1 MYITLKVRYN
11 KKNIC
16 LYNFLQEDN
25 LKLNKTNIILLFA
38 LIMTLFL
45 CAGSAFAYEVDDMQ
59 IMDKNVQL
67 SSSDDGG
74 DNGVQSNI
82 FDTNLKSDVES
93 SNLKLG
99 ENSNDLMDS
108 SINAKSGAQS
118 QSTLGDSAD
127 DSQSNDLEDFEIYQ
141 HSGVITYVFD
151 EDTEISSETYRAIG
165 IWRNGIFHGS
175 GIPFLMNDTTWT
187 VCLDSNAC
195 DPDGSGYYNPGIYR
209 RITLS
214 DNDKFINKYTGEDVY
229 KYLRTYLYLNYNK
242 DIIGYHDNG
251 KVVLSDYLIWAFM
264 ERNYT
269 NPNDYYN
276 TRIFGGKEVYEYVKE
291 IMDIV
296 DSGNG
301 VSSSGP
307 FNGSDFLTYQFY
319 LYGADLEENHGGYQ
333 ALLGFNILTKINVT
347 KVWDDDDNSAGTR
360 PDSIS
365 VQLYGNNET
374 IGKAVVLDDANNWT
388 YAFKDLPVY
397 YLYNMSFK
405 LNKEDFSVKTTY
417 EEDKACDVTVRKVWD
432 ESYTGEK
439 PENIV
444 IYLYANGIPRYGVYL
459 NEAMN
464 WEYTF
469 KVLDKYDSNGN
480 EITYSAMDM
489 TSGSIGQVETTVK
502 DAKIKN
508 LHFQIINDDLKNESW
523 YIEIRDTAIAGA
535 ELLNS
540 TNDWS
545 FDIIGL
551 SEDASEDDF
560 TYYYMYNNPHVNV
573 VDYKVK
579 ELNPSKLYVSKISSS
594 QEHVNPLMPTQDQVK
609 DKRYCYLDKDVNDL
623 KTNFTISNKLE
634 TVNITV
640 KKIWNDKNDKDGKRP
655 GKITV
660 HLLANGVVVKTV
672 TISGSEWT
680 YTFTNLPKYDNGSLI
695 KYSVNEESVEGYNSS
710 ISSSN
715 NTFTITNT
723 HIPEENKTENKTVPK
738 KDEPKKEH
746 PKKDIYKVPA
756 SKAAT
761 GNPFLALIFAII
773 TLIIS
778 PKRKN

>member
-1 MYITLKVRYN
+1 M
-11 KKNIC
+11 
-16 LYNFLQEDN
+16 
-25 LKLNKTNIILLFA
+25 
-38 LIMTLFL
+38 
-45 CAGSAFAYEVDDMQ
+45 
-59 IMDKNVQL
+59 
-67 SSSDDGG
+67 
-74 DNGVQSNI
+74 
-82 FDTNLKSDVES
+82 
-93 SNLKLG
+93 
-99 ENSNDLMDS
+99 
-108 SINAKSGAQS
+108 
-118 QSTLGDSAD
+118 
-127 DSQSNDLEDFEIYQ
+127 
-141 HSGVITYVFD
+141 
-151 EDTEISSETYRAIG
+151 
-165 IWRNGIFHGS
+165 
-175 GIPFLMNDTTWT
+175 
-187 VCLDSNAC
+187 
-195 DPDGSGYYNPGIYR
+195 
-209 RITLS
+209 
-214 DNDKFINKYTGEDVY
+214 
-229 KYLRTYLYLNYNK
+229 RTYLYLNYNK
-242 DIIGYHDNG
+242 DIIGNHSNG
-251 KVVLSDYLIWAFM
+251 KAVLSDYLIFSFM
-264 ERNYT
+264 EQDYT
-269 NPNDYYN
+269 NPNSFYN
-276 TRIFGGKEVYEYVKE
+276 SKPFGGKKVYEYVKE

-301 VSSSGP
+301 VNSSGP
-307 FNGSDFLTYQFY
+307 FNNSDFLTYQFY
-319 LYGADLEENHGGYQ
+319 LYGADLEENHEGYQ

-347 KVWDDDDNSAGTR
+347 KVWDDNDNSQATR

-374 IGKAVVLDDANNWT
+374 IGKAVVLDEGNNWT

-417 EEDKACDVTVRKVWD
+417 EEDKACNVTVRKVWD

-439 PENIV
+439 PEEIT
-444 IYLYANGIPRYGVYL
+444 IYLFANGIPRYGVYL

-480 EITYSAMDM
+480 EITYSAMDI
-489 TSGSIGQVETTVK
+489 TSESIGQVETTVK

-545 FDIIGL
+545 FDILGL

-594 QEHVNPLMPTQDQVK
+594 QKHVNPLMPTKDQVENERK
-609 DKRYCYLDKDVNDL
+609 CYLDKDVTDL

-738 KDEPKKEH
+738 KD
-746 PKKDIYKVPA
+746 IYKVPA

>member
-1 MYITLKVRYN
+1 M
-11 KKNIC
+11 
-16 LYNFLQEDN
+16 
-25 LKLNKTNIILLFA
+25 KLSKTHIILLFA

-141 HSGVITYVFD
+141 HSHAITYVFD

-165 IWRNGIFHGS
+165 IWRNGNFQGS
-175 GIPFLMNDTTWT
+175 GIPFLMNDTTWA

-214 DNDKFINKYTGEDVY
+214 DKDKFINKYTGEDVY

-251 KVVLSDYLIWAFM
+251 KAVLSDLLIWSFM
-264 ERNYT
+264 EQDYT
-269 NPNDYYN
+269 NPNSYYN
-276 TRIFGGKEVYEYVKE
+276 TKLFGGKEVYEYVKE

-301 VSSSGP
+301 VNSSGP
-307 FNGSDFLTYQFY
+307 FNNSDFLTYQFY
-319 LYGADLEENHGGYQ
+319 LYGADLEENHGVGYQ

-374 IGKAVVLDDANNWT
+374 IGKAVVLDNSNNWT

-405 LNKEDFSVKTTY
+405 LNKEDFSVEATY

-444 IYLYANGIPRYGVYL
+444 IYLYVNGRAKYWVEL
-459 NEAMN
+459 SEADN

-480 EITYSAMDM
+480 EITYTARDM

-502 DAKIKN
+502 DARIKN
-508 LHFQIINDDLKNESW
+508 LHFKIINEDLKNESW
-523 YIEIRDTAIAGA
+523 YIEVHDTAIAGA

-540 TNDWS
+540 SNDWS
-545 FDIIGL
+545 FNITGL
-551 SEDASEDDF
+551 AEDVSEDDF
-560 TYYYMYNNPHVNV
+560 TYFYMYNNPRINV

-579 ELNPSKLYVSKISSS
+579 
-594 QEHVNPLMPTQDQVK
+594 D
-609 DKRYCYLDKDVNDL
+609 DKDVTDL

-655 GKITV
+655 GKITIS
-660 HLLANGVVVKTV
+660 LLANGVVVKTV

-695 KYSVNEESVEGYNSS
+695 EYSVSEESVEDYNSS
-710 ISSSN
+710 ISCSN
-715 NTFTITNT
+715 NTFTIVNT
-723 HIPEENKTENKTVPK
+723 HVPEENDTENKTDVPK
-738 KDEPKKEH
+738 KEAP
-746 PKKDIYKVPA
+746 KVPT
-756 SKAAT
+756 SKSAT
-761 GNPFLALIFAII
+761 GNPFFALIFAII
-773 TLIIS
+773 TLIIV
-778 PKRKN
+778 PKHKN

>member
-16 LYNFLQEDN
+16 LYNFLQEDK
-25 LKLNKTNIILLFA
+25 LKLNKTHIILLFA

-141 HSGVITYVFD
+141 HSHAITYVFD

-165 IWRNGIFHGS
+165 IWRNGNFQGS
-175 GIPFLMNDTTWT
+175 GIPFLMNDTTWA

-251 KVVLSDYLIWAFM
+251 KAVLSDLLIWSFM
-264 ERNYT
+264 EQDYT
-269 NPNDYYN
+269 NPNSYYN
-276 TRIFGGKEVYEYVKE
+276 TKLFGGKEVYEYVKE

-301 VSSSGP
+301 VNSSGP
-307 FNGSDFLTYQFY
+307 FNNSDFLTYQFY
-319 LYGADLEENHGGYQ
+319 LYGADLEENHGVGYQ

-405 LNKEDFSVKTTY
+405 LNKEDFSVEATY

-444 IYLYANGIPRYGVYL
+444 IYLYVNGRAKYWVEL
-459 NEAMN
+459 SEADN

-469 KVLDKYDSNGN
+469 KVLDKYDRNGK
-480 EITYSAMDM
+480 EINYTARDM

-540 TNDWS
+540 SNDWS

-560 TYYYMYNNPHVNV
+560 TYFYMYNNPRINV

-579 ELNPSKLYVSKISSS
+579 ELNPSKLYVSNISSS
-594 QEHVNPLMPTQDQVK
+594 QEHVNPLMPTKDQVENE
-609 DKRYCYLDKDVNDL
+609 RQCYLDKDVTDL
-623 KTNFTISNKLE
+623 RTNFTISNKLE

-738 KDEPKKEH
+738 KD
-746 PKKDIYKVPA
+746 IYKVPA

>member
-127 DSQSNDLEDFEIYQ
+127 DSQNFEIYQ
-141 HSGVITYVFD
+141 HSHVITYVFD
-151 EDTEISSETYRAIG
+151 DDTKISNETYRVIG
-165 IWRNGIFHGS
+165 TWHNGYFYGT
-175 GIPFLMNDTTWT
+175 GNPFLMNDTTWT

-195 DPDGSGYYNPGIYR
+195 DPEGSGIYNPGIYR

-251 KVVLSDYLIWAFM
+251 KAVLSDYLIWAFM
-264 ERNYT
+264 EQDYT
-269 NPNDYYN
+269 NPNSYYN
-276 TRIFGGKEVYEYVKE
+276 RRPFGGKEVYEYVKE

-307 FNGSDFLTYQFY
+307 FNNSDFLTYQFY
-319 LYGADLEENHGGYQ
+319 LYGADLEENHVGYQ

-388 YAFKDLPVY
+388 YSFKDLPVY

-444 IYLYANGIPRYGVYL
+444 IYLYANGILSYGVEL
-459 NEAMN
+459 SEADN

-469 KVLDKYDSNGN
+469 KVLNKYDSNGN
-480 EITYSAMDM
+480 EITYSARDM

-594 QEHVNPLMPTQDQVK
+594 QEHVNPLMPTKDQVENE
-609 DKRYCYLDKDVNDL
+609 RQCYLDKDVTDL

-738 KDEPKKEH
+738 KEH

>member
-1 MYITLKVRYN
+1 M
-11 KKNIC
+11 
-16 LYNFLQEDN
+16 
-25 LKLNKTNIILLFA
+25 KLNKTHIILLFA

-141 HSGVITYVFD
+141 HSGAITYVFD
-151 EDTEISSETYRAIG
+151 KDTEISSETYRAIG
-165 IWRNGIFHGS
+165 IWSNGIFQGS
-175 GIPFLMNDTTWT
+175 GIPYLMNDTTWT
-187 VCLDSNAC
+187 VCLDGDAS
-195 DPDGSGYYNPGIYR
+195 DPDGSGMYPPGIYR

-214 DNDKFINKYTGEDVY
+214 DKDKFINKYTGEDVY

-242 DIIGYHDNG
+242 NITGYHDNG

-291 IMDIV
+291 IIDIV

-301 VSSSGP
+301 VNSSGP
-307 FNGSDFLTYQFY
+307 FNNSDFLTYQFY

-347 KVWDDDDNSAGTR
+347 KVWDDNDNSQGTR

-374 IGKAVVLDDANNWT
+374 IGKAVVLDEGNNWT

-405 LNKEDFSVKTTY
+405 LNKEDFSVEATY
-417 EEDKACDVTVRKVWD
+417 EEGKACDVTVRKIWD

-444 IYLYANGIPRYGVYL
+444 IYLYANGRYRDEVEL
-459 NEAMN
+459 SEADN

-469 KVLDKYDSNGN
+469 KVLNKYDRNGN
-480 EITYSAMDM
+480 EITYTAKDK

-535 ELLNS
+535 
-540 TNDWS
+540 
-545 FDIIGL
+545 
-551 SEDASEDDF
+551 
-560 TYYYMYNNPHVNV
+560 
-573 VDYKVK
+573 
-579 ELNPSKLYVSKISSS
+579 
-594 QEHVNPLMPTQDQVK
+594 
-609 DKRYCYLDKDVNDL
+609 
-623 KTNFTISNKLE
+623 
-634 TVNITV
+634 
-640 KKIWNDKNDKDGKRP
+640 
-655 GKITV
+655 
-660 HLLANGVVVKTV
+660 
-672 TISGSEWT
+672 
-680 YTFTNLPKYDNGSLI
+680 
-695 KYSVNEESVEGYNSS
+695 
-710 ISSSN
+710 
-715 NTFTITNT
+715 
-723 HIPEENKTENKTVPK
+723 
-738 KDEPKKEH
+738 
-746 PKKDIYKVPA
+746 
-756 SKAAT
+756 
-761 GNPFLALIFAII
+761 
-773 TLIIS
+773 
-778 PKRKN
+778 

>member
-1 MYITLKVRYN
+1 M
-11 KKNIC
+11 
-16 LYNFLQEDN
+16 
-25 LKLNKTNIILLFA
+25 KLNKTNIILLFA
-38 LIMTLFL
+38 LIITLFL
-45 CAGSAFAYEVDDMQ
+45 CAGCAFAYEVDDVQ
-59 IMDKNVQL
+59 IMDKNAIL
-67 SSSDDGG
+67 SSSYDGG

-93 SNLKLG
+93 SNLELN

-141 HSGVITYVFD
+141 HSHAITYVFD

-165 IWRNGIFHGS
+165 IWSNGIFYGS
-175 GIPFLMNDTTWT
+175 GNPFLMNDTTWA
-187 VCLDSNAC
+187 VCLDSYAR

-214 DNDKFINKYTGEDVY
+214 DKDKFINKYTGEDVY

-242 DIIGYHDNG
+242 NITGYHDNG

-269 NPNDYYN
+269 NPSDYYN

-291 IMDIV
+291 IMGIV

-307 FNGSDFLTYQFY
+307 FNNSDFLTYQFY

-347 KVWDDDDNSAGTR
+347 KVWDDNDNSQGTR

-397 YLYNMSFK
+397 YLYNMSFE
-405 LNKEDFSVKTTY
+405 LNKEDFSVEATY
-417 EEDKACDVTVRKVWD
+417 EEGKACDVTVRKIWD
-432 ESYTGEK
+432 ESYTGAK

-444 IYLYANGIPRYGVYL
+444 IYLYANGRAKYGVEL
-459 NEAMN
+459 SEADN

-480 EITYSAMDM
+480 EITYTARDM

-502 DAKIKN
+502 DARIKN
-508 LHFQIINDDLKNESW
+508 LHFKIINEDLKNESW
-523 YIEIRDTAIAGA
+523 YIEVHDTAIAGA

-540 TNDWS
+540 SNDWS
-545 FDIIGL
+545 FNITGL
-551 SEDASEDDF
+551 AEDVSEDDF
-560 TYYYMYNNPHVNV
+560 TYFYMYNNPRINV

-579 ELNPSKLYVSKISSS
+579 ELNPSKLYVSNISSS
-594 QEHVNPLMPTQDQVK
+594 QEYVNPLMPTKDQVENE
-609 DKRYCYLDKDVNDL
+609 RHCYLDKDVTDL

-710 ISSSN
+710 ISCSN

>member
-1 MYITLKVRYN
+1 
-11 KKNIC
+11 
-16 LYNFLQEDN
+16 
-25 LKLNKTNIILLFA
+25 
-38 LIMTLFL
+38 
-45 CAGSAFAYEVDDMQ
+45 
-59 IMDKNVQL
+59 
-67 SSSDDGG
+67 
-74 DNGVQSNI
+74 
-82 FDTNLKSDVES
+82 
-93 SNLKLG
+93 
-99 ENSNDLMDS
+99 
-108 SINAKSGAQS
+108 
-118 QSTLGDSAD
+118 
-127 DSQSNDLEDFEIYQ
+127 
-141 HSGVITYVFD
+141 
-151 EDTEISSETYRAIG
+151 
-165 IWRNGIFHGS
+165 
-175 GIPFLMNDTTWT
+175 
-187 VCLDSNAC
+187 
-195 DPDGSGYYNPGIYR
+195 
-209 RITLS
+209 
-214 DNDKFINKYTGEDVY
+214 
-229 KYLRTYLYLNYNK
+229 
-242 DIIGYHDNG
+242 
-251 KVVLSDYLIWAFM
+251 M
-264 ERNYT
+264 EQDYT
-269 NPNDYYN
+269 NPNSFYN
-276 TRIFGGKEVYEYVKE
+276 SKPFGGKKVYEYVKE

-301 VSSSGP
+301 VNSSGP
-307 FNGSDFLTYQFY
+307 FNNSDFLTYQFY
-319 LYGADLEENHGGYQ
+319 LYGADLEENHEGYQ

-347 KVWDDDDNSAGTR
+347 KVWDDNDNSQGTR

-374 IGKAVVLDDANNWT
+374 IGKAVVLDEGNNWT

-417 EEDKACDVTVRKVWD
+417 EEDKACNVTVRKVWD

-439 PENIV
+439 PEEIT
-444 IYLYANGIPRYGVYL
+444 IYLFANGIPRYGVYL

-480 EITYSAMDM
+480 EITYSAMDI
-489 TSGSIGQVETTVK
+489 TSESIGQVETTVK

-545 FDIIGL
+545 FDILGL

-594 QEHVNPLMPTQDQVK
+594 QKHVNPLMPTKDQVENERK
-609 DKRYCYLDKDVNDL
+609 CYLDKDVTDL

-738 KDEPKKEH
+738 KD
-746 PKKDIYKVPA
+746 IYKVPA

>member
-1 MYITLKVRYN
+1 M
-11 KKNIC
+11 
-16 LYNFLQEDN
+16 
-25 LKLNKTNIILLFA
+25 KLNKTHIILLFA

-108 SINAKSGAQS
+108 SIQSKSSDQS
-118 QSTLGDSAD
+118 SSVLGDSED
-127 DSQSNDLEDFEIYQ
+127 DSQNFEIYQ
-141 HSGVITYVFD
+141 HSGAITYVFD
-151 EDTEISSETYRAIG
+151 KDTEISNETYRAIG
-165 IWRNGIFHGS
+165 IWSNGIFYGS
-175 GIPFLMNDTTWT
+175 GNPFLMNGTTWA
-187 VCLDSNAC
+187 VCLDSNAR

-251 KVVLSDYLIWAFM
+251 KVVLSDYLIWSFM

-269 NPNDYYN
+269 NPSDYYN

-307 FNGSDFLTYQFY
+307 FNNSDFLTYQFY

-405 LNKEDFSVKTTY
+405 LNKEDFSVEATY

-480 EITYSAMDM
+480 KITYSARDM

-545 FDIIGL
+545 FDILGL

-594 QEHVNPLMPTQDQVK
+594 QEHVNPLMPTKDQVENE
-609 DKRYCYLDKDVNDL
+609 RQCYLDKDVTDL

-710 ISSSN
+710 ISCSN

-723 HIPEENKTENKTVPK
+723 HIPEENKTENKTV
-738 KDEPKKEH
+738 

>member
-1 MYITLKVRYN
+1 M
-11 KKNIC
+11 
-16 LYNFLQEDN
+16 
-25 LKLNKTNIILLFA
+25 KLNKTHIILLFA

-108 SINAKSGAQS
+108 SIQSKSSDQS
-118 QSTLGDSAD
+118 SSVLGDSED
-127 DSQSNDLEDFEIYQ
+127 DSQNFEIYQ
-141 HSGVITYVFD
+141 HSGAITYVFD
-151 EDTEISSETYRAIG
+151 KDTEISNETYRAIG
-165 IWRNGIFHGS
+165 IWSNGIFYGS
-175 GIPFLMNDTTWT
+175 GNPFLMNGTTWA
-187 VCLDSNAC
+187 VCLDSNAR

-251 KVVLSDYLIWAFM
+251 KVVLSDYLIWSFM

-269 NPNDYYN
+269 NPSDYYN

-307 FNGSDFLTYQFY
+307 FNNSDFLTYQFY

-374 IGKAVVLDDANNWT
+374 IGKAVVLDEGNNWT

-405 LNKEDFSVKTTY
+405 LNKEDFSVEATY

-480 EITYSAMDM
+480 KITYSARDM

-545 FDIIGL
+545 FDILGL

-594 QEHVNPLMPTQDQVK
+594 QEHVNPLMPTKDQVENERK
-609 DKRYCYLDKDVNDL
+609 CYLDKNVTDL

-738 KDEPKKEH
+738 KD
-746 PKKDIYKVPA
+746 IYKVPA

>member
-1 MYITLKVRYN
+1 MQKIFVYTIFNRRIL
-11 KKNIC
+11 
-16 LYNFLQEDN
+16 D

-45 CAGSAFAYEVDDMQ
+45 CAGCAFAYEVDDVQ
-59 IMDKNVQL
+59 IMDKNAIL
-67 SSSDDGG
+67 SSSYDGG

-93 SNLKLG
+93 SNLELN

-151 EDTEISSETYRAIG
+151 EDTEISNETYRAIG
-165 IWRNGIFHGS
+165 IWRNGNFQGS
-175 GIPFLMNDTTWT
+175 GIPFLMNDTTWA
-187 VCLDSNAC
+187 VCLDSRAR
-195 DPDGSGYYNPGIYR
+195 DPDGSGYFNPGIYR

-242 DIIGYHDNG
+242 NITGYHDNG

-269 NPNDYYN
+269 NPSDYYN

-301 VSSSGP
+301 VNSSGP
-307 FNGSDFLTYQFY
+307 FNNSDFLTYQFY

-347 KVWDDDDNSAGTR
+347 KVWDDNDNSQGTR

-405 LNKEDFSVKTTY
+405 LNKEDFSVEATY

-432 ESYTGEK
+432 ESYTGAK

-444 IYLYANGIPRYGVYL
+444 IYLYANGRAKYGVEL
-459 NEAMN
+459 SEADN

-469 KVLDKYDSNGN
+469 KVRDKYDSNGN
-480 EITYSAMDM
+480 EITYSARDM

-502 DAKIKN
+502 DARIKN
-508 LHFQIINDDLKNESW
+508 LHFKIINEDLKNESW
-523 YIEIRDTAIAGA
+523 YIEVHDTAIAGA

-540 TNDWS
+540 SNDWS
-545 FDIIGL
+545 FNITGL
-551 SEDASEDDF
+551 AEDVSEDDF

-594 QEHVNPLMPTQDQVK
+594 QEHVNPLMPTKDQVENE
-609 DKRYCYLDKDVNDL
+609 RQCYLDKDVTDL

-655 GKITV
+655 GKITIS
-660 HLLANGVVVKTV
+660 LLANGVVVKTV

-695 KYSVNEESVEGYNSS
+695 EYSVSEESVEDYNSS
-710 ISSSN
+710 ISCSN
-715 NTFTITNT
+715 NTFTIVNT
-723 HIPEENKTENKTVPK
+723 HVPEENDTENKTDVPK
-738 KDEPKKEH
+738 KEAP
-746 PKKDIYKVPA
+746 KVPT
-756 SKAAT
+756 SKSAT
-761 GNPFLALIFAII
+761 GNPFFALIFAII
-773 TLIIS
+773 TLIIV
-778 PKRKN
+778 PKHKN

>member
-1 MYITLKVRYN
+1 MQKIFVYTIFNRRIL
-11 KKNIC
+11 
-16 LYNFLQEDN
+16 D

-38 LIMTLFL
+38 LIITLFL
-45 CAGSAFAYEVDDMQ
+45 CAGCAFAYEVDDVQ
-59 IMDKNVQL
+59 IMDKNAIL
-67 SSSDDGG
+67 SSSYDGG

-93 SNLKLG
+93 SNLELN

-165 IWRNGIFHGS
+165 IWSNGFFYGS
-175 GIPFLMNDTTWT
+175 GNPFLMNDTTWA
-187 VCLDSNAC
+187 VCLDSNAR

-242 DIIGYHDNG
+242 DIIGYQENG
-251 KVVLSDYLIWAFM
+251 KAVLSDYLIWSFM
-264 ERNYT
+264 EQNYT
-269 NPNDYYN
+269 NPNSFYN

-319 LYGADLEENHGGYQ
+319 LYGADLEENHNGYQ

-347 KVWDDDDNSAGTR
+347 KVWDDYDNSQGTR

-374 IGKAVVLDDANNWT
+374 IGNAVVLDNSNNWT

-432 ESYTGEK
+432 ESYTGAK
-439 PENIV
+439 PEEIT
-444 IYLYANGIPRYGVYL
+444 IYLFANGIPRYGVYL

-469 KVLDKYDSNGN
+469 KARDKYDSNGN
-480 EITYSAMDM
+480 EITYSARDM

-579 ELNPSKLYVSKISSS
+579 ELNPSKLYVSNISSS
-594 QEHVNPLMPTQDQVK
+594 QEHVNPLMPTKDQVENE
-609 DKRYCYLDKDVNDL
+609 RHCYLDKDVTDL

-655 GKITV
+655 GKITIS
-660 HLLANGVVVKTV
+660 LLANGVVVKTV

-695 KYSVNEESVEGYNSS
+695 EYSVSEESVEDYNSS
-710 ISSSN
+710 ISCSN
-715 NTFTITNT
+715 NTFTIVNT
-723 HIPEENKTENKTVPK
+723 HVPEENDTENKTDVPK
-738 KDEPKKEH
+738 KEAP
-746 PKKDIYKVPA
+746 KVPT
-756 SKAAT
+756 SKSAT
-761 GNPFLALIFAII
+761 GNPFFALIFAII
-773 TLIIS
+773 TLIIV
-778 PKRKN
+778 PKHKN

>member
-1 MYITLKVRYN
+1 M
-11 KKNIC
+11 
-16 LYNFLQEDN
+16 
-25 LKLNKTNIILLFA
+25 
-38 LIMTLFL
+38 
-45 CAGSAFAYEVDDMQ
+45 
-59 IMDKNVQL
+59 
-67 SSSDDGG
+67 
-74 DNGVQSNI
+74 
-82 FDTNLKSDVES
+82 
-93 SNLKLG
+93 
-99 ENSNDLMDS
+99 
-108 SINAKSGAQS
+108 
-118 QSTLGDSAD
+118 
-127 DSQSNDLEDFEIYQ
+127 
-141 HSGVITYVFD
+141 
-151 EDTEISSETYRAIG
+151 
-165 IWRNGIFHGS
+165 
-175 GIPFLMNDTTWT
+175 
-187 VCLDSNAC
+187 
-195 DPDGSGYYNPGIYR
+195 
-209 RITLS
+209 
-214 DNDKFINKYTGEDVY
+214 
-229 KYLRTYLYLNYNK
+229 RTYLYLNYNK
-242 DIIGYHDNG
+242 DIIGNHSNG
-251 KVVLSDYLIWAFM
+251 KAVLSDYLIFSFM
-264 ERNYT
+264 EQDYT
-269 NPNDYYN
+269 NPNSFYN
-276 TRIFGGKEVYEYVKE
+276 SKPFGGKKVYEYVKE

-301 VSSSGP
+301 VNSSGP
-307 FNGSDFLTYQFY
+307 FNNSDFLTYQFY
-319 LYGADLEENHGGYQ
+319 LYGADLEENHEGYQ

-347 KVWDDDDNSAGTR
+347 KVWDDNDNSQGTR

-374 IGKAVVLDDANNWT
+374 IGKAVVLDEGNNWT

-417 EEDKACDVTVRKVWD
+417 EEDKACNVTVRKVWD

-439 PENIV
+439 PEEIT
-444 IYLYANGIPRYGVYL
+444 IYLFANGIPRYGVYL

-480 EITYSAMDM
+480 EITYSAMDI
-489 TSGSIGQVETTVK
+489 TSESIGQVETTVK

-545 FDIIGL
+545 FDILGL

-594 QEHVNPLMPTQDQVK
+594 QKHVNPLMPTKDQVENERK
-609 DKRYCYLDKDVNDL
+609 CYLDKDVTDL

-738 KDEPKKEH
+738 KD
-746 PKKDIYKVPA
+746 IYKVPA

>member
-1 MYITLKVRYN
+1 M
-11 KKNIC
+11 
-16 LYNFLQEDN
+16 
-25 LKLNKTNIILLFA
+25 KLSKTHIILLFA

-141 HSGVITYVFD
+141 HSHAITYVFD

-165 IWRNGIFHGS
+165 IWSNGIFYGS
-175 GIPFLMNDTTWT
+175 GNPFLMKDTTWT
-187 VCLDSNAC
+187 KCLDSNAC
-195 DPDGSGYYNPGIYR
+195 DPEGSGYYNPGIYR

-251 KVVLSDYLIWAFM
+251 KAVLSDYLIWSFM
-264 ERNYT
+264 EQNYT
-269 NPNDYYN
+269 NPNSYYN
-276 TRIFGGKEVYEYVKE
+276 RRPFGGKEVYEYVKE

-307 FNGSDFLTYQFY
+307 FNNSDFLTYQFY

-347 KVWDDDDNSAGTR
+347 KVWDDDDNSQGTR

-365 VQLYGNNET
+365 VQLYGNNEA

-432 ESYTGEK
+432 ESYTGAK

-444 IYLYANGIPRYGVYL
+444 IYLYANGRAKYGVEL
-459 NEAMN
+459 SEADN

-480 EITYSAMDM
+480 EITYTARDM

-502 DAKIKN
+502 DARIKN
-508 LHFQIINDDLKNESW
+508 LHFKIINEDLKNESW
-523 YIEIRDTAIAGA
+523 YIEVHDTAIAGA

-545 FDIIGL
+545 FDILGL

-594 QEHVNPLMPTQDQVK
+594 QEHVNPLMPTKDQVENE
-609 DKRYCYLDKDVNDL
+609 RQCYLDKDVTDL

-655 GKITV
+655 GKITIS
-660 HLLANGVVVKTV
+660 LLANGVVVKTV

-695 KYSVNEESVEGYNSS
+695 EYSVSEESVEDYNSS
-710 ISSSN
+710 ISCSN
-715 NTFTITNT
+715 NTFTIVNT
-723 HIPEENKTENKTVPK
+723 HVPEENDTENKTDVPK
-738 KDEPKKEH
+738 KEAP
-746 PKKDIYKVPA
+746 KVPT
-756 SKAAT
+756 SKSAT
-761 GNPFLALIFAII
+761 GNPFFALIFAII
-773 TLIIS
+773 TLIIV
-778 PKRKN
+778 PKHKN

>member
-1 MYITLKVRYN
+1 M
-11 KKNIC
+11 
-16 LYNFLQEDN
+16 
-25 LKLNKTNIILLFA
+25 
-38 LIMTLFL
+38 
-45 CAGSAFAYEVDDMQ
+45 
-59 IMDKNVQL
+59 
-67 SSSDDGG
+67 
-74 DNGVQSNI
+74 
-82 FDTNLKSDVES
+82 
-93 SNLKLG
+93 
-99 ENSNDLMDS
+99 
-108 SINAKSGAQS
+108 
-118 QSTLGDSAD
+118 
-127 DSQSNDLEDFEIYQ
+127 
-141 HSGVITYVFD
+141 
-151 EDTEISSETYRAIG
+151 
-165 IWRNGIFHGS
+165 
-175 GIPFLMNDTTWT
+175 
-187 VCLDSNAC
+187 
-195 DPDGSGYYNPGIYR
+195 
-209 RITLS
+209 
-214 DNDKFINKYTGEDVY
+214 
-229 KYLRTYLYLNYNK
+229 
-242 DIIGYHDNG
+242 
-251 KVVLSDYLIWAFM
+251 
-264 ERNYT
+264 
-269 NPNDYYN
+269 
-276 TRIFGGKEVYEYVKE
+276 
-291 IMDIV
+291 
-296 DSGNG
+296 
-301 VSSSGP
+301 
-307 FNGSDFLTYQFY
+307 
-319 LYGADLEENHGGYQ
+319 
-333 ALLGFNILTKINVT
+333 
-347 KVWDDDDNSAGTR
+347 
-360 PDSIS
+360 
-365 VQLYGNNET
+365 
-374 IGKAVVLDDANNWT
+374 
-388 YAFKDLPVY
+388 
-397 YLYNMSFK
+397 
-405 LNKEDFSVKTTY
+405 
-417 EEDKACDVTVRKVWD
+417 
-432 ESYTGEK
+432 
-439 PENIV
+439 
-444 IYLYANGIPRYGVYL
+444 IYLYANGRAKYGVEL
-459 NEAMN
+459 SEADN

-480 EITYSAMDM
+480 EITYSARDM

-579 ELNPSKLYVSKISSS
+579 ELNPSKLYVSNISSS
-594 QEHVNPLMPTQDQVK
+594 QEHVNPLMPTKDQVENE
-609 DKRYCYLDKDVNDL
+609 RHCYLDKDVNDL

-640 KKIWNDKNDKDGKRP
+640 KKIWNDEDDKDGKRP

-695 KYSVNEESVEGYNSS
+695 KYSVDEESVEGYNSS

-738 KDEPKKEH
+738 KD
-746 PKKDIYKVPA
+746 IYKVPA

>member
-1 MYITLKVRYN
+1 MQHVLNRTVQKIFVYTIFNRRIL
-11 KKNIC
+11 
-16 LYNFLQEDN
+16 D

-38 LIMTLFL
+38 LIITLFL
-45 CAGSAFAYEVDDMQ
+45 CAGCAFAYEVDDVQ
-59 IMDKNVQL
+59 IMDKNAIL
-67 SSSDDGG
+67 SSSYDGG

-93 SNLKLG
+93 SNLELN

-165 IWRNGIFHGS
+165 IWSNGFFYGS
-175 GIPFLMNDTTWT
+175 GNPFLMNDTTWA
-187 VCLDSNAC
+187 VCLDSNAR

-242 DIIGYHDNG
+242 DIIGYQENG
-251 KVVLSDYLIWAFM
+251 KAVLSDYLIWSFM
-264 ERNYT
+264 EQNYT
-269 NPNDYYN
+269 NPNSFYN

-319 LYGADLEENHGGYQ
+319 LYGADLEENHNGYQ

-347 KVWDDDDNSAGTR
+347 KVWDDYDNSQGTR

-374 IGKAVVLDDANNWT
+374 IGNAVVLDNSNNWT

-432 ESYTGEK
+432 ESYTGAK
-439 PENIV
+439 PEEIT
-444 IYLYANGIPRYGVYL
+444 IYLFANGIPRYGVYL

-469 KVLDKYDSNGN
+469 KARDKYDSNGN
-480 EITYSAMDM
+480 EITYSARDM

-579 ELNPSKLYVSKISSS
+579 ELNPSKLYVSNISSS
-594 QEHVNPLMPTQDQVK
+594 QEHVNPLMPTKDQVENE
-609 DKRYCYLDKDVNDL
+609 RHCYLDKDVTDL

-655 GKITV
+655 GKITIS
-660 HLLANGVVVKTV
+660 LLANGVVVKTV

-695 KYSVNEESVEGYNSS
+695 EYSVSEESVEDYNSS
-710 ISSSN
+710 ISCSN
-715 NTFTITNT
+715 NTFTIVNT
-723 HIPEENKTENKTVPK
+723 HVPEENDTENKTDVPK
-738 KDEPKKEH
+738 KEAP
-746 PKKDIYKVPA
+746 KVPT
-756 SKAAT
+756 SKSAT
-761 GNPFLALIFAII
+761 GNPFFALIFAII
-773 TLIIS
+773 TLIIV
-778 PKRKN
+778 PKHKN

>member
-1 MYITLKVRYN
+1 VQKIFVYTIFNRRIL
-11 KKNIC
+11 
-16 LYNFLQEDN
+16 D

-45 CAGSAFAYEVDDMQ
+45 CAGCAFAYEVDDVQ
-59 IMDKNVQL
+59 IMDKNAIL

-141 HSGVITYVFD
+141 HSHVITYVFD
-151 EDTEISSETYRAIG
+151 EDTEISSDTYRAIG
-165 IWRNGIFHGS
+165 IWSNGIFYGS

-187 VCLDSNAC
+187 VCLDSNAR

-214 DNDKFINKYTGEDVY
+214 DKDKFINKYTGEDVY

-242 DIIGYHDNG
+242 NITGYHDNG

-269 NPNDYYN
+269 NPKDYYN

-307 FNGSDFLTYQFY
+307 FNNSDFLTYQFY

-347 KVWDDDDNSAGTR
+347 KVWDDNDNSQGTR

-405 LNKEDFSVKTTY
+405 LNKEDFSVEATY

-432 ESYTGEK
+432 ESYTGAK

-444 IYLYANGIPRYGVYL
+444 IYLYANGRAKYGVEL
-459 NEAMN
+459 SEADN

-469 KVLDKYDSNGN
+469 KVRDKYDSNGN
-480 EITYSAMDM
+480 EITYSARDM

-502 DAKIKN
+502 DARIKN
-508 LHFQIINDDLKNESW
+508 LHFKIINEDLKNESW
-523 YIEIRDTAIAGA
+523 YIEVHDTAIAGA

-594 QEHVNPLMPTQDQVK
+594 QEHVNPLMPTKDQVENERK
-609 DKRYCYLDKDVNDL
+609 CYLDKNVTDL

-655 GKITV
+655 GKITIS
-660 HLLANGVVVKTV
+660 LLANGVVVKTV

-695 KYSVNEESVEGYNSS
+695 EYSVSEESVEDYNSS
-710 ISSSN
+710 ISCSN
-715 NTFTITNT
+715 NTFTIVNT
-723 HIPEENKTENKTVPK
+723 HVPEENDTENKTDVPK
-738 KDEPKKEH
+738 KEAP
-746 PKKDIYKVPA
+746 KVPT
-756 SKAAT
+756 SKSAT
-761 GNPFLALIFAII
+761 GNPFFALIFAII
-773 TLIIS
+773 TLIIV
-778 PKRKN
+778 PKHKN

>member
-25 LKLNKTNIILLFA
+25 LKLNKTHIILLFA

-141 HSGVITYVFD
+141 HSHVITYVFD
-151 EDTEISSETYRAIG
+151 KDTEISSETYRAIG
-165 IWRNGIFHGS
+165 IWSNGIFYGS
-175 GIPFLMNDTTWT
+175 GNPFLMNDTTWT
-187 VCLDSNAC
+187 VCLDSQAR
-195 DPDGSGYYNPGIYR
+195 DPEGSGGRPPGIYR

-214 DNDKFINKYTGEDVY
+214 DKDKFINKYTGEDVY

-242 DIIGYHDNG
+242 DIIGNHSNG
-251 KVVLSDYLIWAFM
+251 KAVLSDLLIWSFM
-264 ERNYT
+264 EQDYT
-269 NPNDYYN
+269 NPNSYYN
-276 TRIFGGKEVYEYVKE
+276 TKLFGGKEVYEYVKE

-301 VSSSGP
+301 VNSSGP

-319 LYGADLEENHGGYQ
+319 LYGADLEENHRGYQ

-347 KVWDDDDNSAGTR
+347 KVWDDDDNSQGTR

-374 IGKAVVLDDANNWT
+374 IGNAVVLDNSNNWT

-405 LNKEDFSVKTTY
+405 LNKEDFSVEATY
-417 EEDKACDVTVRKVWD
+417 EEDKACNVTVRKVWD

-439 PENIV
+439 PEEIT
-444 IYLYANGIPRYGVYL
+444 IYLFANDIPIYGVYL

-480 EITYSAMDM
+480 EITYSAMDI

-540 TNDWS
+540 SNDWS

-594 QEHVNPLMPTQDQVK
+594 QKHVNPLMPTKDQVENERK
-609 DKRYCYLDKDVNDL
+609 CYLDKDVNDL

-738 KDEPKKEH
+738 KD
-746 PKKDIYKVPA
+746 IYKVPA

>member
-1 MYITLKVRYN
+1 M
-11 KKNIC
+11 
-16 LYNFLQEDN
+16 
-25 LKLNKTNIILLFA
+25 KLSKTNIILLFA

-141 HSGVITYVFD
+141 HSHAITYVFD

-165 IWRNGIFHGS
+165 IWRNGNFQGS
-175 GIPFLMNDTTWT
+175 GIPFLMNDTTWA

-214 DNDKFINKYTGEDVY
+214 DKDKFINKYTGEDVY

-251 KVVLSDYLIWAFM
+251 KAVLSDLLIWSFM
-264 ERNYT
+264 EQDYT
-269 NPNDYYN
+269 NPNSYYN
-276 TRIFGGKEVYEYVKE
+276 TKLFGGKEVYEYVKE

-301 VSSSGP
+301 VNSSGP
-307 FNGSDFLTYQFY
+307 FNNSDFLTYQFY

-397 YLYNMSFK
+397 YLYNMSFE
-405 LNKEDFSVKTTY
+405 LNKEDFSVEATY
-417 EEDKACDVTVRKVWD
+417 EEGKACDVTVRKIWD
-432 ESYTGEK
+432 ESYTGAK

-444 IYLYANGIPRYGVYL
+444 IYLYANGRAKYGVEL
-459 NEAMN
+459 SEADN

-469 KVLDKYDSNGN
+469 KVLDKYDRNGK
-480 EITYSAMDM
+480 EINYTARDM

-540 TNDWS
+540 SNDWS

-560 TYYYMYNNPHVNV
+560 TYFYMYNNPRINV

-579 ELNPSKLYVSKISSS
+579 ELNPSKLYVSNISSS
-594 QEHVNPLMPTQDQVK
+594 QEHVNPLMPTKDQVENE
-609 DKRYCYLDKDVNDL
+609 RQCYLDKDVTDL

-710 ISSSN
+710 ISCSN